1 MIDSKKRYLNQDAA
15 DVALKNSINEATIR
29 KAREYRLKRTRQVL
43 RDNDIAAVLLYD
55 PCNIRYATDTSN
67 MQLWTMHNLSRYCL
81 IFADGPVILF
91 DYHNCAH
98 MHDEKRLP
106 NGQLTVDEIRP
117 AIVWAYFAAGERAPE
132 QAMRWGAD
140 IASLMQQYGG
150 GNKRLAVDICEQLG
164 IAQLH
169 KHGIETL
176 SGMKYMEHAR
186 GIKSAEELQLM
197 QWTITVCQKGME
209 RMWDHCEPGI
219 SENELWAHLHFENIR
234 NGGEWI
240 ETRILCAGERTNPW
254 MQESSDAIIQKGD
267 IVSFD
272 TDLIGPYGYCADISR
287 AWIAGHEKPTA
298 IQQEIYDI
306 AIEHITYNMG
316 LLKDGLAFHDFVDR
330 SWKLPERFAPNRYS
344 CSVHGVGLADEYPC
358 IYHPQDHNKVG
369 YNGHFQE
376 NMVVCVESY
385 TGGIGEKEGV
395 KLEQQVRITKTGVE
409 LLSDFAIGSFN

>member
-1 MIDSKKRYLNQDAA
+1 MIDRKKRYLNQDAA

-81 IFADGPVILF
+81 IFSDGPVILF

-98 MHDEKRLP
+98 LHDEKRLP
-106 NGQLTVDEIRP
+106 NGQLTVNEIRP

-150 GNKRLAVDICEQLG
+150 GNKRLAIDICEQLG
-164 IAQLH
+164 IAQLN

-176 SGMKYMEHAR
+176 SGMEYMEHAR

-240 ETRILCAGERTNPW
+240 ETRILTAGERTNPW
-254 MQESSDAIIQKGD
+254 MRESSDAMIQKGD

-272 TDLIGPYGYCADISR
+272 TDLNWPLR
-287 AWIAGHEKPTA
+287 
-298 IQQEIYDI
+298 
-306 AIEHITYNMG
+306 
-316 LLKDGLAFHDFVDR
+316 LLR
-330 SWKLPERFAPNRYS
+330 
-344 CSVHGVGLADEYPC
+344 
-358 IYHPQDHNKVG
+358 
-369 YNGHFQE
+369 
-376 NMVVCVESY
+376 
-385 TGGIGEKEGV
+385 
-395 KLEQQVRITKTGVE
+395 
-409 LLSDFAIGSFN
+409 